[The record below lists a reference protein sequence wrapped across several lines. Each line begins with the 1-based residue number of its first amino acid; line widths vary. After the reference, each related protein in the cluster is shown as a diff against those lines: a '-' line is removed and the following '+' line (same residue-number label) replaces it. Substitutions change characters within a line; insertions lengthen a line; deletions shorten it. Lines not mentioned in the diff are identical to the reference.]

1 MTGSIYDISSKWNIV
16 LKTLSLFDIADTLKT
31 LVFVENTSYL
41 LEFPKLSIA
50 ILVFSD
56 LATILGIMAKYATC
70 PGS

>member
-31 LVFVENTSYL
+31 LVFVENTCYL